1 MKKLKFIRYCLLS
14 LALITVTVF
23 SIWFFA
29 VPDNIIKD
37 YIEDSASQYK
47 FNANVKGLRKGF
59 FFTLYAENLD
69 LKKDPDSEILK
80 ITDIS
85 GKINPLYLFKKQ
97 LAFSVKGKIGTGDI
111 YGSFN
116 LPENGNIEITNAE
129 IAAIPYITSIGLK
142 GNGIISGSIIF
153 KNNNTDVTFTVPDA
167 DIDGSILGMP
177 LPLTL
182 FHKIQG
188 AFSIKGNTI
197 EVVSITLEGE
207 KLYARL
213 SGNAAIGGKK
223 PPEITGLTLEVM
235 PAAEYVSTN
244 EFKSLESAILKKY
257 EASPGYYVIRIEN

>member
-1 MKKLKFIRYCLLS
+1 MKKLKIWLLS
-14 LALITVTVF
+14 LTLITAAVF

-29 VPDNIIKD
+29 VPDNLIKD
-37 YIEDSASQYK
+37 YIEDSASQHK
-47 FNANVKGLRKGF
+47 FKADIEGLRKGF
-59 FFTLYAENLD
+59 FFTLYAESLD

-85 GKINPLYLFKKQ
+85 CRINPLYLFKKQ

-111 YGSFN
+111 NGSFN
-116 LPENGNIEITNAE
+116 LPDNGNIKITNAE
-129 IAAIPYITSIGLK
+129 IAAITYITSIGLK
-142 GNGIISGSIIF
+142 GNGIISGSVTF
-153 KNNNTDVTFTVPDA
+153 KNNTADVTFTVPDA
-167 DIDGSILGMP
+167 DIEGSILQMP
-177 LPLTL
+177 LPLSL
-182 FHKIQG
+182 FRKIQG
-188 AFSIKGNTI
+188 AFSIKGNTV

-213 SGNAAIGGKK
+213 SGNTAIGGK
-223 PPEITGLTLEVM
+223 ITGMTLEVM